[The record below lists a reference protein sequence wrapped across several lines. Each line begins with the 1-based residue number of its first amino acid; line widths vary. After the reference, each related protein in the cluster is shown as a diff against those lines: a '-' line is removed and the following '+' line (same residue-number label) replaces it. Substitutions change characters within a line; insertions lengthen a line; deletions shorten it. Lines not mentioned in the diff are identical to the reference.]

1 DTYCLVAYFLIAI
14 FQFLMKVEG
23 KNETTGQVSSNNKFN
38 YSLLLLLSVDTFLE
52 LVVKLGTNSWL
63 PYVFD

>member
-1 DTYCLVAYFLIAI
+1 
-14 FQFLMKVEG
+14 MKVEG